1 MKHKLEIELEGTG
14 RGLAKFSYYNLH
26 ERRSELRHLPD
37 AGSIK

>member
-26 ERRSELRHLPD
+26 ERSELRHLPD